1 MLFRHRYQRIRRPHP
16 DIHRSPLRLSSYT
29 VLPRCAQQG
38 AKSVKIQTLPL
49 GRLGGI
55 LGELVPYALKEHTR
69 RNRTG
74 VETGGHGGLV
84 KMDRQVKKGNAI
96 PPGFLSK

>member
-1 MLFRHRYQRIRRPHP
+1 L
-16 DIHRSPLRLSSYT
+16 SLSSYK
-29 VLPRCAQQG
+29 VPLWRAQQG
-38 AKSVKIQTLPL
+38 AKSVKIQTLRL
-49 GRLGGI
+49 GRLGGF

-84 KMDRQVKKGNAI
+84 KMDRQVKKGSAI
-96 PPGFLSK
+96 PQIPLKIISLSPTQAAFS